1 MYIGE
6 IKRITKDSEMDV
18 MALENR
24 TYLLQKG
31 YLKIGQKEQNPEY
44 IINQIKK
51 TNSDM
56 LSEYSLVQMRL
67 KSALEMIQAT

>member
-1 MYIGE
+1 LTKEEEEEIEKGRDLVNLYVSE

-31 YLKIGQKEQNPEY
+31 YLKIGQKELNPEY
-44 IINQIKK
+44 TIN
-51 TNSDM
+51 
-56 LSEYSLVQMRL
+56 
-67 KSALEMIQAT
+67 